1 MSVLPIRLWPD
12 PVLQQVCRP
21 VAGEVRG
28 EVTELITDMF
38 DTMYAAPGRGLAAP
52 QVGLALR
59 LFVMDVTWKDGPGTP
74 IACINPEIISVS
86 DDMAGGDEGCL
97 SIPGVT
103 ADVTRP
109 AEITLR
115 FTVANGARQE
125 LRLTGMAAKCAQHEL
140 DHLDGKVIFDRLA
153 PEAAAALHAAYDT
166 ATPIR

>member
-21 VAGEVRG
+21 VTGDVSGLVA
-28 EVTELITDMF
+28 DMF
-38 DTMYAAPGRGLAAP
+38 DTMYDAPGRGLAAP
-52 QVGLALR
+52 QVGRALR

-74 IACINPEIISVS
+74 MVCINPEIIVVS
-86 DDMAGGDEGCL
+86 DAMAGGEEGCL

-115 FTVANGARQE
+115 FTDATGARQE
-125 LRLTGMAAKCAQHEL
+125 QRLTGMAAKCAQHEL
-140 DHLDGKVIFDRLA
+140 DHLDGTVIFDRLA
-153 PEAAAALHAAYDT
+153 PEAAAALRTAYET